1 MIIREISITL
11 RCSGR
16 ACTRCRKGRCW
27 ATYPHMGSILVGGVL
42 SSRKTAEQWLRAE
55 AQKKGWEIGPKGDF
69 CPDCVRGRHKQEV
82 R

>member
-1 MIIREISITL
+1 
-11 RCSGR
+11 
-16 ACTRCRKGRCW
+16 
-27 ATYPHMGSILVGGVL
+27 MGSILVGGVL